1 MNVCCEAGIE
11 QNADGWLVA
20 YAIKGPRYRDCHHG
34 GFQRREADKVP
45 IPNIAKAFGVEWI
58 SAFALLLMLPF
69 VLVLKSWNIDRTM
82 GIRA

>member
-20 YAIKGPRYRDCHHG
+20 YAIKDPRYRDCHHG
-34 GFQRREADKVP
+34 GFQRREAEQGADSQYRE
-45 IPNIAKAFGVEWI
+45 GVDWL
-58 SAFALLLMLPF
+58 SAFAPLLMLPF